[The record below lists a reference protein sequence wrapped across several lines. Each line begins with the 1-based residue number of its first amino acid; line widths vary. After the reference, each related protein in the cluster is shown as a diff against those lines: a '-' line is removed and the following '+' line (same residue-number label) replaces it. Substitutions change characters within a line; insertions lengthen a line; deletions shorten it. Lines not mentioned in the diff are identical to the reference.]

1 MLNNNTK
8 RVVFIGGKNVG
19 CGCLEYLINS
29 ALNTEIVAIFVNYNS
44 DILEN
49 RWYKSATEIAFKNN
63 IPVYAPKRINSK
75 RSIEIVRNY
84 NPDFIVVIYYDQIL
98 NDEIIKIPKHGCI
111 NLHMAL
117 AEEYRGCFPTTW
129 AIINNEL
136 NTGITI
142 HYIDTGVVVDVNTII
157 EWKMRPINGLDRTSM
172 GTSTGTVAMSY
183 FGHSNANKWELKS
196 NGANIYSIADI
207 DYNVHLLRLV
217 MEDGLYVDGI
227 KQVNWNTGTELY
239 SHNPLLLNGYNS
251 STGGIGTQT
260 TFYVKIWQNGVLVRC
275 FEPQSDGTF
284 LDTINNKIK
293 HLHN

>member
-136 NTGITI
+136 KTGITI
-142 HYIDTGVVVDVNTII
+142 HYIDTGVDTGDII
-157 EWKMRPINGLDRTSM
+157 SQVTFPITNDMTGKSLYDKCTNESILLFKDTWPDIVK
-172 GTSTGTVAMSY
+172 GT
-183 FGHSNANKWELKS
+183 NN
-196 NGANIYSIADI
+196 
-207 DYNVHLLRLV
+207 RR
-217 MEDGLYVDGI
+217 
-227 KQVNWNTGTELY
+227 KQITTDHTKYYKRVFP
-239 SHNPLLLNGYNS
+239 SHEINFNLNGIDIY
-251 STGGIGTQT
+251 
-260 TFYVKIWQNGVLVRC
+260 
-275 FEPQSDGTF
+275 
-284 LDTINNKIK
+284 NKIRALIFDPFPK
-293 HLHN
+293 PYFYIGKKKYIIMAESEKDN